1 MLLFLFFTW
10 VVNSSLDDTVDG
22 EAAWGDLIAEL
33 GVDLRGQ
40 FLGHPVVVF
49 GEVGEVLRRGVVLL
63 VKVRHLEVVYALKPK
78 WSKLRSKFKNSFIFD
93 EITVNKNILQVFI
106 VAAKEAGSQN
116 KRLKKSNCRTKH

>member
-22 EAAWGDLIAEL
+22 EAARGDLIAEL

-40 FLGHPVVVF
+40 LLGHPVVVF
-49 GEVGEVLRRGVVLL
+49 GEVGEVLRRRVVLL

-78 WSKLRSKFKNSFIFD
+78 LRSKFKNSFNFG
-93 EITVNKNILQVFI
+93 EITVNRDISR
-106 VAAKEAGSQN
+106 AW
-116 KRLKKSNCRTKH
+116 LKKSEILFIKKN